1 MLTLLQQLPTDMERV
16 FLEAKYSI
24 LGFILPVTGNQ
35 SLINK
40 NSWAASI
47 YERLE
52 ATMYSLDAKSILFF
66 KLQEKSPTRGG
77 KNT

>member
-24 LGFILPVTGNQ
+24 LEFILPVTGNQ

-52 ATMYSLDAKSILFF
+52 ATM
-66 KLQEKSPTRGG
+66 
-77 KNT
+77 